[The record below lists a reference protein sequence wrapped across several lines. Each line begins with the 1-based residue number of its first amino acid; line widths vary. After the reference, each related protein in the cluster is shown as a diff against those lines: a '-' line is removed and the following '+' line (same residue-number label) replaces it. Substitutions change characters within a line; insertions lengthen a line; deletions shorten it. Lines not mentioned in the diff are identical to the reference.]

1 MGCSTGSL
9 VWQCSLYVIFYVLNS
24 LCVSTIG
31 QSSGLVKDGHYVLKS
46 LNTSQD
52 RLLFLNVEENVP
64 EF

>member
-1 MGCSTGSL
+1 M
-9 VWQCSLYVIFYVLNS
+9 IFSVLNS